1 MAAVGISFVATTAQA
16 ATGCKV
22 DYSITSQWSG
32 GFGASVSVT
41 NLGDPVTSWQVG
53 WTFASGQTVTQL
65 WNGSYTQSGTQ
76 VTVTNASYNGSLA
89 TGASTSFGFNGAY
102 TTSNP
107 VPSTFTLNGAVCTG
121 STTTSGGTTTG
132 GTATGGTTTGGTT
145 TGGTTTGGTTTGGT
159 TTSGGTTSG
168 TTGGGTGGPCSLPS
182 SYHWSSTGP
191 LAQPANGWVSLKDF

>member
-1 MAAVGISFVATTAQA
+1 MKRKFRHYRLLLTGLVSTAMAAVGISVVATSAQA

-22 DYSITSQWSG
+22 DYTITSQWSG
-32 GFGASVSVT
+32 GFGANVNVT
-41 NLGDPVTSWQVG
+41 NLGDPVSSWQVG

-65 WNGSYTQSGTQ
+65 WNGSYTQSGSQ

-89 TGASTSFGFNGAY
+89 TGASTAFGFNGAF
-102 TTSNP
+102 TSSNP
-107 VPSTFTLNGAVCTG
+107 VPSSFTFNGTVCTG

-132 GTATGGTTTGGTT
+132 GTTTGGTTTGGTTTSGGTTTGGTT

-168 TTGGGTGGPCSLPS
+168 S
-182 SYHWSSTGP
+182 
-191 LAQPANGWVSLKDF
+191 